1 MRTKSSLYTINAQ
14 LCYNITQNKR
24 NMSMNQRT
32 ISQAVE
38 VVGIGLH
45 KGEPIKLRLEP
56 LGVDAGIVFYREDL
70 ALSIPLTPSA
80 VVDTQMAT
88 VIGSEKGTIS
98 TIEHFLSAVYA
109 YGIDNMRVV
118 VNGNEMPIMDGSAA
132 SFCLLLDEAGVEEQD
147 AAKQIIRVKKAVEVR
162 DGDKFVR
169 VEPSDKVTFDFEI
182 DFAHPVIGQQSQSY
196 SFGTKPFIEEI
207 ARARTFGFARDIQYL
222 QSINLALGAS
232 LNNAIGLDDEKVLN
246 PEGLRF
252 DNEFARHKIL
262 DAMGDM
268 MVTGHN
274 LLGAY
279 SSFAGS
285 HKLNHELTVALLADP
300 ANYEMVSLNRVQSR
314 EFAKSFA

>member
-1 MRTKSSLYTINAQ
+1 
-14 LCYNITQNKR
+14 
-24 NMSMNQRT
+24 MNQRT
-32 ISQAVE
+32 ISQSVE

-56 LGVDAGIVFYREDL
+56 LGTDAGIVFYREDL
-70 ALSIPLTPSA
+70 ALTIPLSPSA

-88 VIGSEKGTIS
+88 VIGGAKGTIS

-118 VNGNEMPIMDGSAA
+118 VDGNEMPIMDGSAA
-132 SFCLLLDEAGVEEQD
+132 SFCLLLDEAGITEQD
-147 AAKQIIRVKKAVEVR
+147 VPKQVLRIKKIVEVR

-169 VEPSDKVTFDFEI
+169 VEPSSKVTFDFEI
-182 DFAHPVIGQQSQSY
+182 DFEHPVIGRQSEAY
-196 SFGTKPFIEEI
+196 SFGTKPFLEEI

-252 DNEFARHKIL
+252 ENEFARHKIL

-274 LLGAY
+274 ILGAY

-285 HKLNHELTVALLADP
+285 HKLNHELTVALLADT
-300 ANYEMVSLNRVQSR
+300 ANYEMVSLSKVQSR

>member
-1 MRTKSSLYTINAQ
+1 
-14 LCYNITQNKR
+14 
-24 NMSMNQRT
+24 MNQRT
-32 ISQAVE
+32 IKEAVE

-56 LGVDAGIVFYREDL
+56 LGVNAGIIFYREDL
-70 ALSIPLTPSA
+70 ALSIPLSPSN
-80 VVDTQMAT
+80 VIDTQMAT
-88 VIGSEKGTIS
+88 VIGSDKGYIS

-118 VNGNEMPIMDGSAA
+118 VNGNEMPIMDGSAS
-132 SFCLLLDEAGVEEQD
+132 SFCLLLDEAGVKEQEV
-147 AAKQIIRVKKAVEVR
+147 AKQVIRVKKRVEVR
-162 DGDKFVR
+162 DGAKFVR
-169 VEPSDKVTFDFEI
+169 LEPSNEVTFDFEI
-182 DFAHPVIGQQSQSY
+182 DFEHPVIGRQSQAY
-196 SFGTKPFIEEI
+196 SFGTKDFLDEI

-274 LLGAY
+274 ILGAY

-285 HKLNHELTVALLADP
+285 HKLNHELTVKLLADT
-300 ANYEMVSLNRVQSR
+300 ANYEMVALSKIQSR

>member
-1 MRTKSSLYTINAQ
+1 
-14 LCYNITQNKR
+14 
-24 NMSMNQRT
+24 MNQRT

-56 LGVDAGIVFYREDL
+56 LGADAGIVFYREDL
-70 ALSIPLTPSA
+70 ALSIPLSPSS

-88 VIGSEKGTIS
+88 VIGTDKGTIS

-132 SFCLLLDEAGVEEQD
+132 SFCLLLDEAGIEEQD
-147 AAKQIIRVKKAVEVR
+147 VAKQVIRVKKVVEVR

-169 VEPSDKVTFDFEI
+169 VEPSDTVTFDFEI
-182 DFAHPVIGQQSQSY
+182 DFAHPVIGQQSQAY

-300 ANYEMVSLNRVQSR
+300 ANYEMVSLTKSQSR